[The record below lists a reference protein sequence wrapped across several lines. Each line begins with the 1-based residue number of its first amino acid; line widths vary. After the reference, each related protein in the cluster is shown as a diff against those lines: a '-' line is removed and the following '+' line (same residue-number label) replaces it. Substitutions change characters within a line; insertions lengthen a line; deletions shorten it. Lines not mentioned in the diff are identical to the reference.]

1 MITDFESLQ
10 SALPNYIKIA
20 GIEYYLNL
28 IKDYAFISDNKT
40 EINDGEFDI
49 NKGEIRL
56 ATTLKDGKTLIDLD
70 RTITVLLHEILH
82 GIFYHY
88 LEDFTEN
95 EEHLVTQLA
104 KGLYQVLKENPEL
117 TKLINKESII

>member
-82 GIFYHY
+82 GVHNSFM
-88 LEDFTEN
+88 N
-95 EEHLVTQLA
+95 
-104 KGLYQVLKENPEL
+104 
-117 TKLINKESII
+117 S

>member
-1 MITDFESLQ
+1 MIFDFEQLQ
-10 SALPNYIKIA
+10 SISPGYIRIGGVDYDLK
-20 GIEYYLNL
+20 L

-49 NKGEIRL
+49 NRSEIRL

-70 RTITVLLHEILH
+70 RTKTVLLHEILH

-104 KGLYQVLKENPEL
+104 KGLYQVLKDNPDLVRMVL
-117 TKLINKESII
+117 TT